1 MSEPWLKRLLWAGI
15 AFLAWPALGNTQST
29 TGKQALVY
37 PAVLF
42 SPHAEINIASILK
55 KELAGEVIQ
64 KLPGN
69 QYHLVVLAEANSVEK
84 AQSTAR
90 VCSVTIGISKRGKDL
105 YAVPNVRFNSIGFS
119 TNEAVKDSPDR
130 WEVACIESA
139 LAKAV
144 SDLSVS
150 DLDYLK
156 FMADK

>member
-1 MSEPWLKRLLWAGI
+1 MSEACLKRLLWSV
-15 AFLAWPALGNTQST
+15 FSCLAWPALVHAQSSTQN
-29 TGKQALVY
+29 QALIY

-42 SPHAEINIASILK
+42 SPHAEINIASVLR
-55 KELAGEVIQ
+55 KELSGEVIQ

-69 QYHLVVLAEANSVEK
+69 QYHLVVLAEANSVDK
-84 AQSTAR
+84 AESTAR
-90 VCSVTIGISKRGKDL
+90 VCSVTIGISKRGKDR

-119 TNEAVKDSPDR
+119 VNEAPKDESSR

-139 LAKAV
+139 MAKAV
-144 SDLSVS
+144 ADLSGS